1 MSVDGLFSHA
11 FWGEKN
17 MGFESLSQN
26 MKSTFKNTS
35 EFCDFL
41 RDVNT
46 IEENY
51 AKALCKLSKQAASYG
66 SAGGLKLWWSLFSS
80 FLEQSISLRSNLE
93 SERLTIWRDV
103 QKYLEE
109 LQKKQRNL
117 KENETGTQEVVHS
130 FQVATTHLQ
139 KAKELYHTRYK
150 EYERIRLNETHS
162 ARDVEKAETKLKKAQ
177 DEYKYSVE
185 KYNNL
190 RLQFVDKMR
199 LSCSHFEDMEVT
211 HLTRMCEFFG
221 RFSEALVQSRSAD
234 LSLATDFNQQRSL
247 ELTPNHLL
255 FNMIEERGT
264 GCLEPLPAEFEDVE
278 VAAAFPNTTAEAG
291 GGGIIDAGL
300 TSQSSTPCPS
310 CLTSDL
316 NSLRAASAL
325 PAFGSQESPVT
336 SHQSPLDPSWQSSL
350 SEINGTHSNGLGRR
364 AGAIFQRRNRQN
376 SAGLE
381 GDTVS
386 VNSSG
391 STTGSF
397 AQRLA
402 TVRNL
407 ARLPRK
413 TSNSPCEKTSK
424 VVQPSTSTCPK
435 VDDDGYNIRPANP
448 WASEHSRPPSSS
460 SNSSSGSSS
469 PSEKTFKG
477 LKVNIRPFGDLSP
490 GATELTL
497 PTSTPLTPLRSLTSF
512 SARDFRRPHTSADKP
527 FVSISSATS
536 GIADVAGGGVMGT
549 RSISVAKAP
558 LVPILPPPPGQ
569 DTISSRRGGR
579 VQIRRNESSKAP
591 AITDKG
597 NEESF
602 NPFGLLKHD
611 EGTPTPKVVGSWED
625 TFKTPDDTNE
635 TYDRLIDLRDNG
647 DEVGTASKPSH
658 VASAGAKVCHAP
670 LAAVE
675 DDDTSTPPPPTPPQT
690 LQILRFSTEPRALP
704 PPIPPLPIAIAL
716 TETWR
721 AQFPNG
727 GGSSFTTTER
737 PAQSLFGQVT
747 LAVAREDLRLL
758 IHSQKWSLKPL
769 ILIFSRA
776 QRMNN
781 VQAPF
786 SGVSIQLESGE
797 GVGQYQVKIPGD
809 LLYHYL
815 VETQS
820 KAADENEEEYTR
832 LCLLEYSVEA
842 TGLPPPI
849 TMCTFWRCEK
859 GTTDFRLDY
868 FVQWPKW
875 SSSSSLTSSR
885 NAEANISEISCQDL
899 RVNLL
904 VDGGVARMQSR
915 PLGTWNVEQTRAS
928 WSIPL
933 TTGDA
938 HQQQHPGVDVSGNIR
953 AKFFLTRGPGTP
965 QPVALQFC
973 RDGGCLPSGVVLSL
987 GAESLPGG
995 TGRGGGGYRL
1005 TMCKYRLLGD
1015 RYFCD
1020 PPVPIGVMT
1029 QRLPILSP
1037 PNSKA
1042 QTSG

>member
-41 RDVNT
+41 RDINT

-51 AKALCKLSKQAASYG
+51 AKALCKLLKQAASYG

-80 FLEQSISLRSNLE
+80 LLEQSISLRSNLE

-109 LQKKQRNL
+109 LQKKQRTL

-199 LSCSHFEDMEVT
+199 LSCSHFEEMEVT

-221 RFSEALVQSRSAD
+221 RFAEALVQSRSAD

-310 CLTSDL
+310 YLTSDL

-336 SHQSPLDPSWQSSL
+336 SHQGPLDPSWQSSF

-381 GDTVS
+381 GDTAS

-402 TVRNL
+402 NVRNL

-460 SNSSSGSSS
+460 SNSSSSSSS

-497 PTSTPLTPLRSLTSF
+497 PTSTPLTPLRSLTF
-512 SARDFRRPHTSADKP
+512 SAHDFRRPHTSADKP

-579 VQIRRNESSKAP
+579 VQLRRNESSKAP

-635 TYDRLIDLRDNG
+635 TYDRLIDLRDNS

-658 VASAGAKVCHAP
+658 AASAGTKVCHAP

-690 LQILRFSTEPRALP
+690 LQILRLSTEPRALP

-875 SSSSSLTSSR
+875 SSSSSLTSSG
-885 NAEANISEISCQDL
+885 NAEASVSEISCQDL

-904 VDGGVARMQSR
+904 VDGGVVRMQSR

-1042 QTSG
+1042 QTSS